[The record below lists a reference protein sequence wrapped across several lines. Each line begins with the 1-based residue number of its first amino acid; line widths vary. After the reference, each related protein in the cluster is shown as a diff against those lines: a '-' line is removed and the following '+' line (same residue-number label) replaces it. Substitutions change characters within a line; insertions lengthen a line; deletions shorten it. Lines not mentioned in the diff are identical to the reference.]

1 MEECLKEKQLKER
14 TDEKE
19 PMNEEQMK
27 EELGRCLNLK
37 LIKCLVSNRIQARLC
52 SSHEKYQDQHKR
64 TKKRKAF
71 HTRSQQPCPM
81 KFARSTGN
89 DPVLEYEVHA
99 KVMTF
104 RKKLRIADCLSGP

>member
-1 MEECLKEKQLKER
+1 MEECQTEKQLKER

-19 PMNEEQMK
+19 WMNKEQMK
-27 EELGRCLNLK
+27 EELGRCSTLK

-81 KFARSTGN
+81 KIC
-89 DPVLEYEVHA
+89 PQHW
-99 KVMTF
+99 K
-104 RKKLRIADCLSGP
+104 

>member
-1 MEECLKEKQLKER
+1 MKKEQR
-14 TDEKE
+14 
-19 PMNEEQMK
+19 NEEQMN
-27 EELGRCLNLK
+27 EELSRCLTLK

-81 KFARSTGN
+81 KCARSTGN

-99 KVMTF
+99 KVMTI